1 MKPLL
6 PISAQSD
13 LSTLILPSAQLI
25 CHLFGFI
32 LFCRF
37 SDMFANYKYIEEKN
51 RTLYFPYLLISA
63 QTLAGRQ

>member
-13 LSTLILPSAQLI
+13 LSTLILQLI
-25 CHLFGFI
+25 YHLFGFI

-37 SDMFANYKYIEEKN
+37 SDMFANYKYIEDKN

>member
-13 LSTLILPSAQLI
+13 LSTLILQLI

-32 LFCRF
+32 LFRRF